1 MNPAAPTTYRIIL
14 AVLAAKK
21 TSQRELAR
29 SLGVSTGQVNKVFRW
44 LEGNAFVEGPA
55 VAREGGAS
63 GQSGLYVLAN
73 PTGLL
78 RAISLFRQM
87 GRLRLFSMAVA
98 GTKQSLL
105 SELRSHQV
113 VFCLG
118 TALERFSEFYRS
130 DEVSFYAVGRS
141 GPEGAEGI
149 RKSLAAKGEGIARAT
164 CYFMDTRTHGRRA
177 ASSADYRASLDW
189 LRESGMVEK
198 DRGGYFTTKVQ
209 TVVDLF
215 CDGRAYAARDL
226 LSELWGVRL

>member
-14 AVLAAKK
+14 AVLATKK

-29 SLGVSTGQVNKVFRW
+29 RLDISVGQVNKVFHW
-44 LEGNAFVEGPA
+44 LEENAFVEGPA
-55 VAREGGAS
+55 VAGEGRAGGRSDA
-63 GQSGLYVLAN
+63 YVLVN

-87 GRLRLFSMAVA
+87 NRLRLFSVAVA
-98 GTKQSLL
+98 GTKHDLL
-105 SELRSHQV
+105 SELRSHHV

-118 TALERFSEFYRS
+118 TALERSSEFYRS
-130 DEVSFYAVGRS
+130 DEVSFYAVGGS

-149 RKSLAAKGEGIARAT
+149 REGLAAKGEGIARAT

-177 ASSADYRASLDW
+177 AASADPRVNLDW
-189 LRESGMVEK
+189 LRESGIIERS
-198 DRGGYFTTKVQ
+198 RGGYFTTKVQ

-215 CDGRAYAARDL
+215 CDGKAFAARDL
-226 LSELWGVRL
+226 LRELWGVRL